1 MSLSWGDIHR
11 DADPADEHWRGR
23 NDGVSPRIR
32 SYTLEELLTTPFP
45 PRANLLPPWLPEK
58 GIGMAYAPRGVGKT
72 HFALGVA
79 YAIASGGRFLQ
90 WQAPASRPVLLID
103 GEMPAVVLQ
112 ERLAVIAANAEG
124 EPPAGYV
131 RLLPYDLF
139 EEGGPDLSTDE
150 GQAELEPFIGDA
162 ALIVVDNISTICRGG
177 KENESESWSAIQ
189 AWALAQ
195 RRKGR
200 TVLFVH
206 HSGKG
211 GDQRGT
217 SKREDVMDTVIKL
230 SRPSD
235 YSPTEGA
242 RFIVEF
248 TKSRGFS
255 GGDAEPFEAQL
266 LDGQWVTRAIED
278 IRIARILELKAEGL
292 TQRQIAAEVGC
303 GLATV
308 NRTLKLVV
316 DHD

>member
-1 MSLSWGDIHR
+1 MNFDPDTLDD
-11 DADPADEHWRGR
+11 DALDRMTLEIDARAMA
-23 NDGVSPRIR
+23 PRIR
-32 SYTLEELLTTPFP
+32 SYTLEELLTADFP
-45 PRANLLPPWLPEK
+45 PRANLLAPWLPEK
-58 GIGMAYAPRGVGKT
+58 GIVMVYAPRGVGKT
-72 HFALGVA
+72 HFALGTG
-79 YAIASGGRFLQ
+79 YAVASGGTFLR
-90 WQAPASRPVLLID
+90 WAASAARPVLLLD

-112 ERLAVIAANAEG
+112 ERLATIAANAER
-124 EPPAGYV
+124 EPPEGYV

-139 EEGGPDLSTDE
+139 AEGGPDLSTDE

-189 AWALAQ
+189 AWALGQ

-230 SRPSD
+230 TRPAD
-235 YSPTEGA
+235 YTPSEGA
-242 RFIVEF
+242 RFNVEF
-248 TKSRGFS
+248 TKSRGFA
-255 GGDAEPFEAQL
+255 GADADAFEAHL
-266 LDGQWVTRAIED
+266 IDGRWATRDIED
-278 IRIARILELKAEGL
+278 VRAARILELKASGL

-303 GLATV
+303 GVATV
-308 NRTLKLVV
+308 NRALKLVV
-316 DHD
+316 DND